1 MRVLGV
7 AFVANGF
14 VCLAVA
20 LFDPAVRPMHA
31 VGFTLGHRLNALQGS
46 LVPCVEV
53 NCYCNNCL
61 PG

>member
-20 LFDPAVRPMHA
+20 LFDPC
-31 VGFTLGHRLNALQGS
+31 TLLGSRSGTGLTLCREALFLAS
-46 LVPCVEV
+46 K
-53 NCYCNNCL
+53 
-61 PG
+61 